1 MFAGVDENALRRV
14 QCIIMEYH
22 PNGQIADIGERL
34 EKLHFDVEVAPKR
47 SVMFAWRR

>member
-1 MFAGVDENALRRV
+1 
-14 QCIIMEYH
+14 MEYH
-22 PNGQIADIGERL
+22 PNGQIADIGKRL